1 VRSNI
6 PDDIP
11 IIAVYLRVT
20 DTPHGLEFNVAEC
33 AIDDGREGCRAC
45 TLRGG
50 DLAPAAAVAESGW
63 VSYRS
68 WRPTD

>member
-45 TLRGG
+45 TPWRRSGTGG
-50 DLAPAAAVAESGW
+50 CGCGVRVGELSKPET
-63 VSYRS
+63 Y
-68 WRPTD
+68 